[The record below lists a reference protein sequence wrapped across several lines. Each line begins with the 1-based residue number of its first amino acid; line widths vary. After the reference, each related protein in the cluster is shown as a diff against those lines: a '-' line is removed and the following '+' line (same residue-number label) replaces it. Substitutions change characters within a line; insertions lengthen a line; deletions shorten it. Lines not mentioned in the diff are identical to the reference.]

1 MDKFI
6 PCKVG
11 WEIIQ
16 KKNQRLLEPISK
28 SRFPLRLRRAVP
40 SLPPR
45 WNGSEGS
52 SSSFHL
58 GGGRVRVH
66 VDYFPLHFFRA
77 LTAPYVSL
85 QQSRARSKVL
95 NLLSSKPQY
104 PVKTGTNFISY
115 LFRRADASARR
126 NTAASGG
133 FFFSAPPLMQASP
146 LTTPSRPP
154 RAFPCLHV
162 KQKKMRLFQE
172 LMRHNSTS

>member
-28 SRFPLRLRRAVP
+28 SRFRLRLRRAVP

-58 GGGRVRVH
+58 GGGRARVH

-85 QQSRARSKVL
+85 QQNRARSKVL

-104 PVKTGTNFISY
+104 PVKQAPI
-115 LFRRADASARR
+115 LFLIFLGERMRAHGEIQLQVEGFSLVLLHWCKPHLSQLLHARL
-126 NTAASGG
+126 A
-133 FFFSAPPLMQASP
+133 LSP
-146 LTTPSRPP
+146 
-154 RAFPCLHV
+154 AC
-162 KQKKMRLFQE
+162 M
-172 LMRHNSTS
+172 

>member
-28 SRFPLRLRRAVP
+28 SRFRLRLRRAVP

-85 QQSRARSKVL
+85 QQNRARSKVL

-104 PVKTGTNFISY
+104 PVKQAPI
-115 LFRRADASARR
+115 LFLIFLGER
-126 NTAASGG
+126 
-133 FFFSAPPLMQASP
+133 MQAHGEIQLQVEGFSLVLLHWCKPHLSQLLHARLALSP
-146 LTTPSRPP
+146 
-154 RAFPCLHV
+154 AC
-162 KQKKMRLFQE
+162 M
-172 LMRHNSTS
+172 

>member
-28 SRFPLRLRRAVP
+28 SRFRLRVRRAVP

-58 GGGRVRVH
+58 GGGRARVH

-85 QQSRARSKVL
+85 QQNRARSKVL

-104 PVKTGTNFISY
+104 PVKQAPI
-115 LFRRADASARR
+115 LFLIFLGERMRAHGEIQLQVEGFSLVLLHWCKPHLSQLLHARL
-126 NTAASGG
+126 A
-133 FFFSAPPLMQASP
+133 LSP
-146 LTTPSRPP
+146 
-154 RAFPCLHV
+154 AC
-162 KQKKMRLFQE
+162 M
-172 LMRHNSTS
+172 

>member
-40 SLPPR
+40 SLPRR

-77 LTAPYVSL
+77 LTAPYVGL

-95 NLLSSKPQY
+95 NFLSSKPQY
-104 PVKTGTNFISY
+104 PVKQAPI
-115 LFRRADASARR
+115 LFLIFLGERMRAHGEIQLQVEGFSLVLLHWCKPHLSQLLHARL
-126 NTAASGG
+126 A
-133 FFFSAPPLMQASP
+133 LSP
-146 LTTPSRPP
+146 
-154 RAFPCLHV
+154 AC
-162 KQKKMRLFQE
+162 M
-172 LMRHNSTS
+172 

>member
-1 MDKFI
+1 MF
-6 PCKVG
+6 CWCEWG
-11 WEIIQ
+11 
-16 KKNQRLLEPISK
+16 ISLI
-28 SRFPLRLRRAVP
+28 FPLDYVEPYHP

-77 LTAPYVSL
+77 LTAPYVGL
-85 QQSRARSKVL
+85 QQNRARSKVL

-104 PVKTGTNFISY
+104 PVKQAPI
-115 LFRRADASARR
+115 LFLIFLGERMQAHGEIQLQVESFSLVHLHWCKPHLSQLLH
-126 NTAASGG
+126 AASR
-133 FFFSAPPLMQASP
+133 FPLLACK
-146 LTTPSRPP
+146 T
-154 RAFPCLHV
+154 
-162 KQKKMRLFQE
+162 KKMRLFQE

>member
-40 SLPPR
+40 SLPLR

-77 LTAPYVSL
+77 LTAPYVGL

-104 PVKTGTNFISY
+104 PVKQAPI
-115 LFRRADASARR
+115 LFLIFLGERMRAHGEIQLQVEGFSLVLLHWCKPHLSQLLHARL
-126 NTAASGG
+126 A
-133 FFFSAPPLMQASP
+133 LSP
-146 LTTPSRPP
+146 
-154 RAFPCLHV
+154 AC
-162 KQKKMRLFQE
+162 M
-172 LMRHNSTS
+172 

>member
-28 SRFPLRLRRAVP
+28 SRFRLRLRRAVP

-58 GGGRVRVH
+58 GGGRAWVH

-85 QQSRARSKVL
+85 QQNRARSKVL

-104 PVKTGTNFISY
+104 PVKQAPI
-115 LFRRADASARR
+115 LFLIFLGERMRAHGEIQLQVEGFSLVLLHWCKPHLSQLLHARL
-126 NTAASGG
+126 A
-133 FFFSAPPLMQASP
+133 LSP
-146 LTTPSRPP
+146 
-154 RAFPCLHV
+154 AC
-162 KQKKMRLFQE
+162 M
-172 LMRHNSTS
+172 